1 MMQDQLGELQ
11 YMIIIQERSWQN
23 IVNLGD
29 LKFINLYRKDLIMLK
44 TKFTVLIILMCL
56 LVACGGT
63 TDDIIQEDVIDPNS
77 NTVVYQE
84 DVIDPNS
91 NTVVY
96 QGCEELI
103 GCWDFYI
110 IVEDKQYTLNYY
122 LNYYLNRLGSD
133 EIIDDDYYECF
144 VYGTNR
150 LGKPI
155 FASYSSDTGN
165 YGLLDSPFLI
175 NGINYQFFYYF
186 YTDGNKILDNSYCY
200 LVIEGNLTNSRC
212 ILKGNKVT
220 ALIRSKTENIDPY
233 ITFSVEEIEYIE
245 NDFTDNLIF
254 NEYIILERLI
264 DMKK

>member
-1 MMQDQLGELQ
+1 
-11 YMIIIQERSWQN
+11 
-23 IVNLGD
+23 
-29 LKFINLYRKDLIMLK
+29 MLK

-63 TDDIIQEDVIDPNS
+63 
-77 NTVVYQE
+77 
-84 DVIDPNS
+84 IDPNS

-110 IVEDKQYTLNYY
+110 IVEDKQYT